1 MFKLFL
7 IFVLLPLIELGI
19 LIKIGTIIGVLHTFL
34 LIFLTALIGAYMVK
48 LEGLNVFYRFQENLA
63 KGIFPQEEIF
73 DGVLILI
80 AGALL
85 ITPGVLTDITG
96 FLIVFPATRR
106 IIKKIIKQYL
116 KRKIDQGH
124 IRIHFKRDL

>member
-1 MFKLFL
+1 
-7 IFVLLPLIELGI
+7 
-19 LIKIGTIIGVLHTFL
+19 
-34 LIFLTALIGAYMVK
+34 MVK